1 MNRNEELDTLNDVLE
16 GVRLYDEAFKLL
28 EEVYAELGPYAYH
41 QDKKISQELQRKLN
55 DFFKFDDLE

>member
-28 EEVYAELGPYAYH
+28 EEVYTELGHYAYCK
-41 QDKKISQELQRKLN
+41 DKISQELQRKLN
-55 DFFKFDDLE
+55 DFFKFDDSE